1 MIQAS
6 GDKNVSFSRRK
17 LPRESNKAGA
27 CFVPLII
34 YPGVFL
40 QLSLEGAVIRFRLY
54 LHAIV
59 SRGVNRYPDEAAHV
73 FRRALDGSCVRFAE
87 LRQGGQARPR
97 IAAIRPETRWV
108 AFYLRTKWIPGRRRC
123 QISCFPRSIQL
134 SSPLL
139 LLLRFVRQIR
149 LCARHR
155 QINSRKARLSIEEP
169 PNWNGGACRL
179 SSVERRKWEDNFSRS
194 TSGLPLPRGQM
205 RIKRKSV
212 SESSLDGL
220 CKERTNVSVNSY
232 LCRTKWR
239 N

>member
-1 MIQAS
+1 MEFCARFSLCFSQLRACGS
-6 GDKNVSFSRRK
+6 LSFIDGEGK
-17 LPRESNKAGA
+17 GA
-27 CFVPLII
+27 D
-34 YPGVFL
+34 
-40 QLSLEGAVIRFRLY
+40 S
-54 LHAIV
+54 
-59 SRGVNRYPDEAAHV
+59 SAH
-73 FRRALDGSCVRFAE
+73 F
-87 LRQGGQARPR
+87 
-97 IAAIRPETRWV
+97 AIRPTTRWV
-108 AFYLRTKWIPGRRRC
+108 AFYLRTKWIPGRQRC

-134 SSPLL
+134 SP
-139 LLLRFVRQIR
+139 LLRFVRQIR

-220 CKERTNVSVNSY
+220 QRTNKRERQLLSLQNEVAQLRRDCTEKSVEHDPQFFSVFVV
-232 LCRTKWR
+232 
-239 N
+239 